1 MECHR
6 GDADRRH
13 AGSVDRFMDQ
23 TSIFLTILGMCLVTY
38 LPRLLPV
45 WLLSSRQ
52 LPRVVITW
60 LRYVPAAVLSAML
73 LPSLL
78 LEGSKLHLAAD
89 NLYLLAA
96 IPTLLVAWKTRSMFG
111 AVIVGMGLIALA
123 RLLI

>member
-1 MECHR
+1 
-6 GDADRRH
+6 
-13 AGSVDRFMDQ
+13 MDQ

-78 LEGSKLHLAAD
+78 LEGSRLHLVAD
-89 NLYLLAA
+89 NLFLLAA

-111 AVIVGMGLIALA
+111 AVIVGMALVALA
-123 RLLI
+123 RLFM